1 MGIFNSKEFIP
12 TGIKNLSGIENE
24 IKNHFAGKDFTVKTE
39 ETVQGCF
46 ISLTK
51 GGIFKSVLGMKSS
64 LNVDIQIQDKGISVE
79 AKVGIFG
86 QQVIP
91 GLIAWFVAWPVLV
104 TQVIGLV
111 NQSKLDDEILQVI
124 KDEIKKEEST
134 KSLPDKNENKTS
146 SLCIKCGKEIPED
159 ADFCPFCGEK
169 QE

>member
-1 MGIFNSKEFIP
+1 M
-12 TGIKNLSGIENE
+12 
-24 IKNHFAGKDFTVKTE
+24 
-39 ETVQGCF
+39 
-46 ISLTK
+46 
-51 GGIFKSVLGMKSS
+51 
-64 LNVDIQIQDKGISVE
+64 
-79 AKVGIFG
+79 
-86 QQVIP
+86 
-91 GLIAWFVAWPVLV
+91 AWPVLV